1 MHLGVH
7 VHTAFEVN
15 AETGYE
21 IFIMTSSRLCQIE
34 DEGRYTCQA
43 NNEAGQEKKSFKLKV
58 LSKRNAFFCK
68 LPRGFVLQALIVA
81 IRKRN
86 ISRDYKTYWC
96 LCLCLVQF
104 RL

>member
-58 LSKRNAFFCK
+58 LSEHK
-68 LPRGFVLQALIVA
+68 FVLLKRSVFY
-81 IRKRN
+81 RKLLELPWYRSK
-86 ISRDYKTYWC
+86 ICPDCMY
-96 LCLCLVQF
+96 VI
-104 RL
+104 